1 MCVLAHPPAVIL
13 EGPRGSGA
21 RVPLR
26 SPLPLTPRYVRGAAG
41 SERTV
46 ERSLTDA
53 KAFPHNARLQL
64 AAMRS
69 LLAAGLRDTAALAP
83 VDPPTHAHGR
93 ASPLSPARRRRADA
107 APRLR
112 RSWPRAGATSSPR
125 PSRTSPPTAKS
136 RSGARPLPRRVRGG
150 AAAWTDS
157 LCGCGVRA
165 DRGRAAPDHAGA
177 RRARRLAR
185 HARLCVAACSVRTRK
200 LPRGHARLRRPA

>member
-1 MCVLAHPPAVIL
+1 MCVLAHPPAVML

-21 RVPLR
+21 RVSLP

-83 VDPPTHAHGR
+83 VDPPPPRPRPRQPAIACTPA
-93 ASPLSPARRRRADA
+93 ARRRSPAAAQDLAPGGRAIVA
-107 APRLR
+107 AAIENFPANSEVQVR
-112 RSWPRAGATSSPR
+112 RTPPAAAGA
-125 PSRTSPPTAKS
+125 
-136 RSGARPLPRRVRGG
+136 GGRGG
-150 AAAWTDS
+150 RD
-157 LCGCGVRA
+157 
-165 DRGRAAPDHAGA
+165 
-177 RRARRLAR
+177 
-185 HARLCVAACSVRTRK
+185 
-200 LPRGHARLRRPA
+200 

>member
-1 MCVLAHPPAVIL
+1 MCVLAHPPAVML

-21 RVPLR
+21 RVSLP

-83 VDPPTHAHGR
+83 VDPPPRPRPRQPAIACTPA
-93 ASPLSPARRRRADA
+93 ARRRSPAAAQDLAPGGRAIVA
-107 APRLR
+107 AAIENFPANSEVQVR
-112 RSWPRAGATSSPR
+112 RAPPAAAGA
-125 PSRTSPPTAKS
+125 
-136 RSGARPLPRRVRGG
+136 GGRGG
-150 AAAWTDS
+150 RD
-157 LCGCGVRA
+157 
-165 DRGRAAPDHAGA
+165 
-177 RRARRLAR
+177 
-185 HARLCVAACSVRTRK
+185 
-200 LPRGHARLRRPA
+200 